1 MRKVRIGVFGV
12 NRGSTM
18 MNYCQ
23 TQNDAQLVAI
33 CDKWEE
39 GLNKKK
45 QELGDA
51 IKYYTSFDEFIKHD
65 MDAVVLANYAN
76 EHAPFAVRALEQGL
90 HVISEVLP
98 CQTMAEAVKL
108 IETIEKSGKIYAY
121 AENYCFMA
129 APREMRKLY
138 RAGKLGKFEYGEGE
152 YMHNCETIWPQIT
165 HGDKS
170 HWRNNMHANFYCT
183 HSIGPLIH
191 ITGLKPVSVTGFE
204 LPFNARMERIGA
216 KAGHAALELI
226 TLENGAVIKS
236 LHGTGCSKN
245 SVWYSIYG
253 SLGRIESSREDA
265 KFDAYNRVFA
275 NLDEFEG
282 ANGNSPVTYLP
293 DEDLAGNKFGHGGSD
308 YYTMHHFL
316 DRINGNE
323 EAEVIDIYEALDMF
337 LPGMFAYRSVLS
349 GGMPMRIPDLRN
361 FEQRDIW
368 RHDTLCTDP
377 LVAGDQLV
385 PSYSKGV
392 PEIPD
397 ETYISAYRKWA
408 GK

>member
-1 MRKVRIGVFGV
+1 
-12 NRGSTM
+12 
-18 MNYCQ
+18 
-23 TQNDAQLVAI
+23 
-33 CDKWEE
+33 
-39 GLNKKK
+39 
-45 QELGDA
+45 
-51 IKYYTSFDEFIKHD
+51 

-397 ETYISAYRKWA
+397 EIYISAYRKWA

>member
-226 TLENGAVIKS
+226 TL
-236 LHGTGCSKN
+236 
-245 SVWYSIYG
+245 
-253 SLGRIESSREDA
+253 
-265 KFDAYNRVFA
+265 
-275 NLDEFEG
+275 
-282 ANGNSPVTYLP
+282 
-293 DEDLAGNKFGHGGSD
+293 
-308 YYTMHHFL
+308 
-316 DRINGNE
+316 
-323 EAEVIDIYEALDMF
+323 
-337 LPGMFAYRSVLS
+337 
-349 GGMPMRIPDLRN
+349 
-361 FEQRDIW
+361 
-368 RHDTLCTDP
+368 
-377 LVAGDQLV
+377 
-385 PSYSKGV
+385 
-392 PEIPD
+392 
-397 ETYISAYRKWA
+397 
-408 GK
+408 